1 MVNDFGKTNVVNMSQ
16 KKANSVTVTD
26 FIHLMQIFSCEIL
39 SVEFC
44 VNRNG
49 ISYPLF
55 ISDDFKVTS

>member
-44 VNRNG
+44 VNRIA